1 MIRGS
6 DKSSGFSLGVYRR
19 AYMFFTDQK
28 KSSIFR
34 DDLKTQQ
41 RICIKTSG
49 QYF

>member
-1 MIRGS
+1 MRGS
-6 DKSSGFSLGVYRR
+6 DKSSRFSLGVCRR

-28 KSSIFR
+28 KLSMFR

-49 QYF
+49 QDF